1 MADILIVE
9 DEEDIANVVQDV
21 IERLGHTVQHVSSG
35 TDALHFLRSGNYDL
49 VILDWMLPGLAGVD
63 VCKNYRRLG
72 GHAHVLMLTARTTVD
87 EKALALD
94 IGADDYLCKPFHMKE
109 LLARVNALLRRPALM
124 VHETIVFAGWKL
136 DPKMGTLTRDDK
148 VILFVPRETE
158 LLVFLL
164 KHSDS
169 FFSAEA
175 LLERVWP
182 ASSFVQPETVRTH
195 IKTIR
200 KKLDRSDFAGSIEHM
215 RGYGYRIR
223 Q

>member
-9 DEEDIANVVQDV
+9 DEDDIANVVQDV
-21 IERLGHTVQHVSSG
+21 IVRQGHSVQRASSG
-35 TDALHFLRSGNYDL
+35 TEAMQFLRVANYDL

-72 GHAHVLMLTARTTVD
+72 GQAHVLMLTARTTVD

-94 IGADDYLCKPFHMKE
+94 VGADDYLCKPCHIKE

-124 VHETIVFAGWKL
+124 IHETIVFAGWKL

-148 VILFVPRETE
+148 VILFLPRETE

-164 KHSDS
+164 KNSDS
-169 FFSAEA
+169 FFTAEV

-182 ASSFVQPETVRTH
+182 VSSFVQPETVRTH

-200 KKLDRSDFAGSIEHM
+200 KKLARPDFAGFIDHM